1 MRRGLIRPRGA
12 GSFEPRLEVGPI
24 HDSGVGRLPVDPGG
38 VDSISATMPVG
49 RSGSTLWRHMADTPF
64 DHRGEEARA
73 TEPVDRLS
81 HGADLVDARMAPFGP
96 ATAEEERDPCRT
108 TH

>member
-1 MRRGLIRPRGA
+1 
-12 GSFEPRLEVGPI
+12 
-24 HDSGVGRLPVDPGG
+24 
-38 VDSISATMPVG
+38 
-49 RSGSTLWRHMADTPF
+49 MADTPF